1 MEPILEQILQSPKLV
16 LYSQHIQDVISEE
29 QQRRRQFYED
39 ITDEKAEFI
48 NGEVIIHS
56 PVRIEHNIA
65 GKLLLRFLD
74 IYVQINRLGFVG
86 HEKMMITLT
95 RNDYEPDI
103 CFWTRKKS
111 DKFKPRQTL
120 FPAPDFI
127 AEILSPSTE
136 QRDRNIKWED
146 YAAHGVSEYWIIDTE
161 ARSVEQ
167 HVLKKDGYHL
177 HAKKDSGILKFKA
190 VRRCEIPVRAL
201 FDEDENLAA
210 LKLIVE
216 NSK

>member
-1 MEPILEQILQSPKLV
+1 MEPILEQILQSPKLL
-16 LYSQHIQDVISEE
+16 LYSQHIQAVISEE
-29 QQRRRQFYED
+29 QERRRRFYEE

-65 GKLLLRFLD
+65 GKFLLKLLD
-74 IYVQINRLGFVG
+74 TYVQINRLGFVG
-86 HEKMMITLT
+86 HEKMMISLT

-111 DKFKPRQTL
+111 DKFKPRQTQ

-136 QRDRNIKWED
+136 QRDRNIKQED
-146 YAAHGVSEYWIIDTE
+146 YAAHGVREYWIIDTE
-161 ARSVEQ
+161 MRTVEQ
-167 HVLKKDGYHL
+167 YVLKKDRYDL
-177 HAKKDSGILKFKA
+177 HAKKDSGILKSQA
-190 VRRCEIPVRAL
+190 VRKWAVPIQAL
-201 FDEDENLAA
+201 FDEEENLAV
-210 LKLIVE
+210 LKLIIE
-216 NSK
+216 NS